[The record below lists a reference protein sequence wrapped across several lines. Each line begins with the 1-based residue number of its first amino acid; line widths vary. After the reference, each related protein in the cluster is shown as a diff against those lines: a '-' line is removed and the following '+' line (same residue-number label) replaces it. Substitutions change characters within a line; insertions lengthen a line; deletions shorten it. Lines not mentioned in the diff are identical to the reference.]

1 MKKFLAVALAVVMMF
16 SVSVLAFAEN
26 PITQDTL
33 PENRSE
39 TIDVY
44 TVVDAADDTYTV
56 TVPANVAIPWSTTG
70 SSSGTADYTVSCNLV
85 AGSTLQVAAAAND
98 GGVMN
103 TTPAGDDTLT
113 FALTGTTDAQSF
125 SGYVTSQTVDLDAT
139 VSSFEGVAVGEYT
152 GTMTYTVTYTAA

>member
-1 MKKFLAVALAVVMMF
+1 MKKILAVALAVVMMF
-16 SVSVLAFAEN
+16 SVSVLAFAAN
-26 PITQDTL
+26 PITQDTDQT
-33 PENRSE
+33 E
-39 TIDVY
+39 TIDVF

-56 TVPANVAIPWSTTG
+56 TVPASVAIPWNNDDA
-70 SSSGTADYTVSCNLV
+70 SSGTADYTVSCNLV

-152 GTMTYTVTYTAA
+152 GTMTYTVTYAAA